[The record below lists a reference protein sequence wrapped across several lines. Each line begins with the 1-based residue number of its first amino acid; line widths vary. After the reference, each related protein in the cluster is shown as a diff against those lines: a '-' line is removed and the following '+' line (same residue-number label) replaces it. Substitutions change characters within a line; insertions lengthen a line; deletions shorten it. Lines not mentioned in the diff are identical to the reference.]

1 VQLELNNRRNK
12 ANKVNI
18 HKVAKLKDERDERW
32 MQSLFISYEPPK
44 LQNTLYKKLLEFAC

>member
-1 VQLELNNRRNK
+1 M
-12 ANKVNI
+12 NI

-44 LQNTLYKKLLEFAC
+44 LQNSLYKKLLGFVWFNRGGGEVR